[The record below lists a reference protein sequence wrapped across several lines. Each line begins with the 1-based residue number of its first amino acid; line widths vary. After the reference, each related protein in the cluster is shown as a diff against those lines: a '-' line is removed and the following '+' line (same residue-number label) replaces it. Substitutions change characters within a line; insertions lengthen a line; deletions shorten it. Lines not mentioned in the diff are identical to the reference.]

1 MGIKQWWT
9 QLTSGGRRDGGR
21 HDGQPA
27 RERTRAEQE
36 TDREERRLGGMSAED
51 RAWEQASLQRHRAQ
65 EVQTHAAQET
75 ANR

>member
-36 TDREERRLGGMSAED
+36 TDR
-51 RAWEQASLQRHRAQ
+51 AWEQASLQRHRAQ